1 MMANYCSNT
10 LKVKG
15 DVTELKHFLKRVKD
29 ENDKFTLQRLSPIPE
44 EIKILEDLNEWK
56 FENWGTSYVCDDVF
70 SSIKE
75 TEVNINFESVGA
87 PPLLW
92 IKYVA
97 KFYDGLTFHLNYD
110 ELGIGF
116 KGSLDV
122 KGMNMIETI
131 DVYFKTSKSLY
142 ISKFENC

>member
-1 MMANYCSNT
+1 MANYCSNT

-29 ENDKFTLQRLSPIPE
+29 ENDKFTLYSLLPIPE
-44 EIKILEDLNEWK
+44 EIKILENQDNWK
-56 FENWGTSYVCDDVF
+56 HENWGTSYVCEDMF
-70 SSIKE
+70 SSINE
-75 TEVNINFESVGA
+75 TEVKINFESALA

-110 ELGIGF
+110 EPGIGF
-116 KGSLDV
+116 KGSLNI
-122 KGMNMIETI
+122 KGENMIETI
-131 DVYFKTSKSLY
+131 NIYSETPRGRY
-142 ISKFENC
+142 ISEFEKC

>member
-1 MMANYCSNT
+1 MANYCSNI

-15 DVTELKHFLKRVKD
+15 DATELKHFLKRVKD
-29 ENDKFTLQRLSPIPE
+29 ENDKFTLHRLAPIPE
-44 EIKILEDLNEWK
+44 EIKILENQDNWK
-56 FENWGTSYVCDDVF
+56 HENWGTSFVCKDVF
-70 SSIKE
+70 YSINE
-75 TEVNINFESVGA
+75 TEVKINFESAWA

-110 ELGIGF
+110 EPGIGF

-122 KGMNMIETI
+122 KGMNMLETI
-131 DVYFKTSKSLY
+131 DVYFKTPKSLY

>member
-1 MMANYCSNT
+1 MANYCSNI

-29 ENDKFTLQRLSPIPE
+29 ENDKFTLHRLVPIPE
-44 EIKILEDLNEWK
+44 EIKILENQDNWK
-56 FENWGTSYVCDDVF
+56 HENWGTSYVFEDVF
-70 SSIKE
+70 SSISE
-75 TEVNINFESVGA
+75 TEVKINFQSAWA
-87 PPLLW
+87 PTLLW
-92 IKYVA
+92 IKYVS

-110 ELGIGF
+110 EPGIGF

-122 KGMNMIETI
+122 KGMNMLETI
-131 DVYFKTSKSLY
+131 DVYFKTPKSLY